1 MLYNKQKRLIITEQ
15 ERNEI
20 LSKYGV
26 INEVHTMIN
35 NYTLRVGSRGFFA
48 NGKWKNLKQEAQA
61 EFDKDKEATKNFL
74 REWGNIPGY
83 IIEVKIEASESQVTN
98 YDREIEGNV
107 RLKKGELSRR
117 RAATMKRILT
127 QLFESYLKDGFIKE
141 MPVFTESVIKIGETP
156 YIRGTSD
163 PKAAVYDK
171 ERYVT
176 YTLKAIRERDA
187 IIPRPKPTPTP
198 NDCELTILFVSN
210 ANTLDKNR
218 IVNYIPPD
226 KQTFGDNCKAGWALC
241 KGCSGR
247 VGNEN
252 SKFTVYLGDDAIGTI
267 KMDGAVGETVIGKV
281 KITGEAS
288 NKLKNGPM
296 PLKIVANQSDATFNF
311 GFKIIKYDE
320 NNKGKIIY
328 ESCLPIDSYIIT
340 YFDYR
345 SVLNKVRL
353 GLNVNREISLGVIKD
368 CSGAFELSNIKK
380 TSFYAAENMGIDP
393 YNPFLS
399 EHVASNRD
407 ITECPRANELNKL

>member
-1 MLYNKQKRLIITEQ
+1 MSYYKQKKLIISEQ
-15 ERNEI
+15 ERNDI
-20 LSKYGV
+20 LSKYG
-26 INEVHTMIN
+26 ILKEGHRMLNDF
-35 NYTLRVGSRGFFA
+35 TLKVGSRGFFA
-48 NGKWKNLKQEAQA
+48 NGKWKNLKPEAQA
-61 EFDKDKEATKNFL
+61 EFEKDREATKNFVK
-74 REWGNIPGY
+74 EWGDIPGY

-98 YDREIEGNV
+98 YDREVEGNV
-107 RLKKGELSRR
+107 RLKKGELSTR

-127 QLFESYLKDGFIKE
+127 ELFESYLKEGIIKE

-156 YIRGTSD
+156 YIRGTSNPKD
-163 PKAAVYDK
+163 PIYDK
-171 ERYVT
+171 ERYVN
-176 YTLKAIRERDA
+176 YSLKAVRKKDPIKPNP
-187 IIPRPKPTPTP
+187 IPTPKP
-198 NDCELTILFVSN
+198 NECELTILFVSN

-267 KMDGAVGETVIGKV
+267 KMDGAVGEMVVEKV
-281 KITGEAS
+281 KITGETS
-288 NKLKNGPM
+288 NKLKNEPM

-345 SVLNKVRL
+345 NVLNKVRL

-380 TSFYAAENMGIDP
+380 TSFYAAENMGIDSD
-393 YNPFLS
+393 NPFLS
-399 EHVASNRD
+399 EHLSSNRD